1 MTCAAVTMLTVTILF
16 IGTLLLFGLLPT
28 AVALLALSL
37 VMIPLAI
44 ILTWRYIYPWLVR
57 MGRWAA
63 RPLNIIFLF
72 IVILVGNWVL
82 GYILGAAG
90 ISLPAI
96 TIAGTQISLL
106 LLIFLLFW
114 FFLLLL
120 GLVVLLVRLWRYG
133 WQRVRNLFF
142 DLSYRIIGLFWRM
155 LVGIPLG
162 VVWFFYHPPLR
173 WLVASGL
180 FYFRGIL
187 AAVGWLLYNPPL
199 REILNAG
206 VIIMRLLGRFIAWI
220 LYNPP
225 LSWVAGALIFS
236 LGLTARIISTVIYR
250 IGATEF
256 AKGVREALR
265 RGLTVERK
273 SYKDYKYAHDD
284 SRAAA

>member
-1 MTCAAVTMLTVTILF
+1 MTCAAVLMLTVTILF

-37 VMIPLAI
+37 LLIPLAI

-72 IVILVGNWVL
+72 IVILVGHWVL
-82 GYILGAAG
+82 IYVLGLLGVSPPTITILG
-90 ISLPAI
+90 IP
-96 TIAGTQISLL
+96 ISLL

-133 WQRVRNLFF
+133 WNRVRNLFWDISF
-142 DLSYRIIGLFWRM
+142 RIVGLFWRV

-162 VVWFFYHPPLR
+162 IVWFFYHPPLR
-173 WLVASGL
+173 WLVAAGL

-187 AAVGWLLYNPPL
+187 AAVAWFVYNPPL
-199 REILNAG
+199 REILRAG
-206 VIIMRLLGRFIAWI
+206 LIITRLLARFTAWI

-225 LSWVAGALIFS
+225 LRWVAGAVLFS
-236 LGLTARIISTVIYR
+236 LRLTARIVSTLIYR

-256 AKGVREALR
+256 AKGVREALM

-273 SYKDYKYAHDD
+273 SYQDYKYAHDD

>member
-1 MTCAAVTMLTVTILF
+1 MTCAAVLMLTVTILF
-16 IGTLLLFGLLPT
+16 IGTLLTFGLLPT

-37 VMIPLAI
+37 VLIPLVL

-72 IVILVGNWVL
+72 IVILVGNWFL
-82 GYILGAAG
+82 GYVLGAAG
-90 ISLPAI
+90 VSLPAI
-96 TIAGTQISLL
+96 SILGIQVSLL
-106 LLIFLLFW
+106 LLILLLFW
-114 FFLLLL
+114 FLLLLL
-120 GLVVLLVRLWRYG
+120 GLVVLLVRLWRYS
-133 WQRVRNLFF
+133 WNRVRNLFW
-142 DLSYRIIGLFWRM
+142 DIGYRIVGLFWRI
-155 LVGIPLG
+155 LVGVPLG
-162 VVWFFYHPPLR
+162 TVWFFYHPPLR
-173 WLVASGL
+173 WLVAAGL

-187 AAVGWLLYNPPL
+187 AAVAWFLYNPPL
-199 REILNAG
+199 REILRAG
-206 VIIMRLLGRFIAWI
+206 LFITRLLARFIAWI

-225 LSWVAGALIFS
+225 LRWVAGAGLFG
-236 LGLTARIISTVIYR
+236 LRLTARIISTFIYR

-273 SYKDYKYAHDD
+273 SYQDYKYAHDD